1 MSGLRKTTL
10 TELHGQLG
18 AKLVDFAGW
27 SMPVW
32 YDGATEEHLAVRS
45 SAGLFDLGHM
55 GELFVRGPA
64 AGAALDHALLVH
76 ASAMPVGRARYT
88 MICDARGGII
98 DDLITYRLGAD
109 EFLVVANASNATAV
123 FDELVARSAGFD
135 AVVADETDDWALI
148 AIQGPE
154 SAEIL
159 QTVVSDDL
167 SAIRYYRIDRLRLL
181 GADTMVARTG
191 YTGEDGFELFVRAD
205 AAIDVWEALTSAG
218 GERVRPCGLAA
229 RDTLRL
235 EAGMPL
241 YGNELTI
248 DTTPFDVGAARLV
261 AADAVD
267 VPDHVGRQELLAAAE
282 RPHQQLI
289 GLLVDGRRPAR
300 AGYSVRRDGVDL
312 GVVTS
317 GALSPTLGR
326 PIAMARVGEAV
337 AAGTALHVD
346 VRGTP
351 VAATVVDLPFYQ
363 RS

>member
-1 MSGLRKTTL
+1 M
-10 TELHGQLG
+10 
-18 AKLVDFAGW
+18 
-27 SMPVW
+27 
-32 YDGATEEHLAVRS
+32 
-45 SAGLFDLGHM
+45 
-55 GELFVRGPA
+55 
-64 AGAALDHALLVH
+64 
-76 ASAMPVGRARYT
+76 
-88 MICDARGGII
+88 C
-98 DDLITYRLGAD
+98 
-109 EFLVVANASNATAV
+109 
-123 FDELVARSAGFD
+123 
-135 AVVADETDDWALI
+135 
-148 AIQGPE
+148 
-154 SAEIL
+154 
-159 QTVVSDDL
+159 
-167 SAIRYYRIDRLRLL
+167 IRDR
-181 GADTMVARTG
+181 G

-205 AAIDVWEALTSAG
+205 AAIDVWQALSAAG
-218 GERVRPCGLAA
+218 GDRVRPCGLAA

-248 DTTPFDVGAARLV
+248 DTTPFDVGAGRLV
-261 AADAVD
+261 AADGVD

-282 RPHQQLI
+282 RPHQHLI
-289 GLLVDGRRPAR
+289 GLLVEGRRPAR

-326 PIAMARVGEAV
+326 PIAIARVGEVA